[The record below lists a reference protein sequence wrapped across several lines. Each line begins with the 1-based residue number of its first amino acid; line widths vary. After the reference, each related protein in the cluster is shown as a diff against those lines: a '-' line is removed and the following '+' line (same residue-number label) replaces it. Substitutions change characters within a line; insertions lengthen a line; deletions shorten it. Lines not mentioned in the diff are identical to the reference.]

1 MPAPMS
7 SLRYIVALEIFS
19 KSQRKSPTES
29 FFIGKLF
36 FRPIADPA
44 KFFRAVPC
52 FHSDTLSRP
61 RFFLSPAWEI
71 PLKIFSSGK
80 LIFPPTLQLLH
91 SPPVPTP
98 LTRKHT
104 SATETF
110 SIGEEEEGLGEIADP
125 AAGELLSGPDDV
137 FSPIR
142 CRLRVFFFQV
152 QRRSPVET
160 FSSFSHQYMG
170 VTHACRHTSPTGI
183 ILTGGMFSPSPGR
196 GVLGPDVCCT
206 GPLTRKDVS
215 TTEISSGKTSL
226 FAYPAAGKAPF
237 LPRCSHQR
245 GVSVSTHR
253 AKSNASKSPANSR
266 RRRPLKA
273 SQGRPKCHSL
283 RIR

>member
-104 SATETF
+104 SATENF
-110 SIGEEEEGLGEIADP
+110 SIGEQEEGVGEIADP

-142 CRLRVFFFQV
+142 CRLRVFF
-152 QRRSPVET
+152 P
-160 FSSFSHQYMG
+160 
-170 VTHACRHTSPTGI
+170 SPTQISRGDV
-183 ILTGGMFSPSPGR
+183 FKFFPSVHGRYTCMQAHISDGYYSHRGDVFAEPGA